1 MRLSKYVD
9 KKRKPLKKSKTIA
22 KYSFFSTQIPIENR
36 NNKVPLLFQNPII
49 NSIIMKEEKKKKL
62 FSVFLSKTFGYKSK
76 IFKKIIDNDNNSSF
90 NLSSF
95 FSVKNDKFDFSIKNY
110 LHKDKLKNHK
120 IFPIRNNSFVLKKNH
135 SSNQF
140 FFGKRYNQN

>member
-1 MRLSKYVD
+1 MKLSKYID
-9 KKRKPLKKSKTIA
+9 KKRNQLKKSKTIT
-22 KYSFFSTQIPIENR
+22 KHNFFSTQIPFENI
-36 NNKVPLLFQNPII
+36 NNKMPILFKNPII
-49 NSIIMKEEKKKKL
+49 NSILMKEEKKKKM
-62 FSVFLSKTFGYKSK
+62 FSIFLSKTFGYKSK

-95 FSVKNDKFDFSIKNY
+95 FSVKNDKFDFSIRNY
-110 LHKDKLKNHK
+110 FHKEKSNNCKT
-120 IFPIRNNSFVLKKNH
+120 FPIRNNSFVLKKNH